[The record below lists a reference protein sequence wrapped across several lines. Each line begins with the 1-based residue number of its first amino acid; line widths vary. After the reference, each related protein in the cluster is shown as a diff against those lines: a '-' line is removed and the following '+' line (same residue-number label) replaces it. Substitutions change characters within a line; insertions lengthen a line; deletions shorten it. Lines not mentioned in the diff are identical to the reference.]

1 MAAGHGRV
9 GVRRH
14 TQQDS
19 AVPDTAPQPQAT
31 EAPAAALAALREA
44 MARDGAL
51 PLDRRRALLRDLAA
65 LLLRRADD
73 IAAAIDADYGGRC
86 IEESLLAEV
95 KLTVDAAR
103 HAAARLHRWARP
115 RRVGVP
121 FPFRPARA
129 AVEPVP
135 KGIIG
140 IMAPWNYPLQLA
152 LLPAVDAVAA
162 GNRVA
167 IKPAEATPRT
177 AALIAELLA
186 EAWGEDIA
194 RVVQG
199 GPEVAAAFAAQPWDH
214 LVFTGGTETGR
225 RVMQAAAANLVPLTL
240 ELGGKCPALVLP
252 GADLARATGA
262 ILAGKIVNAG
272 QTCIAPDTVLL
283 VGHAPEEF
291 AAACRATGLGLP
303 ETVVVNDRQAAR
315 LDALCQGARLTPLA
329 AAGPG
334 RRRALA
340 LAEAPP
346 DHPLHRTEIFG
357 PVLAVQPLPDLDAA
371 IAWIAERP
379 RPLAVYLFGAG
390 PEEEARIAAGTRS
403 GALVSGRCLEYAA
416 FPALPFGGIGE
427 SGFGRRNGEA
437 GFLEFSLLRARVA
450 QGGWSLSRLLDPPRG
465 ARARALIRRIL
476 R

>member
-1 MAAGHGRV
+1 M
-9 GVRRH
+9 
-14 TQQDS
+14 
-19 AVPDTAPQPQAT
+19 PDTALPSRRPPT
-31 EAPAAALAALREA
+31 PPPRCRAARRSRA
-44 MARDGAL
+44 
-51 PLDRRRALLRDLAA
+51 RRRAAA
-65 LLLRRADD
+65 GPPPRPAARHGRALLRRADD
-73 IAAAIDADYGGRC
+73 IAAALDADYGGRC
-86 IEESLLAEV
+86 IEETLLAEV

-103 HAAARLHRWARP
+103 HSAARLHRWARP

-135 KGIIG
+135 KGVIG

-152 LLPAVDAVAA
+152 LLPAVDAIAA

-177 AALIAELLA
+177 AALLAELVA
-186 EAWGEDIA
+186 
-194 RVVQG
+194 G
-199 GPEVAAAFAAQPWDH
+199 GLGAGHRPRGPGRRRTSPPPSPRSPGTTWSSPAAPRPA
-214 LVFTGGTETGR
+214 R

-252 GADLARATGA
+252 GADLARAAQA
-262 ILAGKIVNAG
+262 ILAGKVVNAG

-283 VGHAPEEF
+283 VGHAAAAFE
-291 AAACRATGLGLP
+291 AACRATGIGLP

-315 LDALCQGARLTPLA
+315 LDALCEGATLTPLA
-329 AAGPG
+329 PHGPG

-346 DHPLHRTEIFG
+346 DHPLHATEIFG
-357 PVLAVQPLPDLDAA
+357 PVLAVQPMPDLAAA
-371 IAWIAERP
+371 IGWIAERP
-379 RPLAVYLFGAG
+379 RAARRSTCSARRAA
-390 PEEEARIAAGTRS
+390 EEAAVAAGTRS
-403 GALVSGRCLEYAA
+403 GALVAGRCIEYAA
-416 FPALPFGGIGE
+416 FPALPFGGIGA

-450 QGGWSLSRLLDPPRG
+450 HGRWSLSRLLDPPRG
-465 ARARALIRRIL
+465 ERGRALIRRL
-476 R
+476 LK